1 MQIQKIKNRG
11 ILYTHD
17 DLDWD
22 LNMYLIKGRKNN
34 YVIDT
39 GLGSLSADIIK
50 ENIKNDD
57 KKTIVINTHYHWD
70 HVWGNGSFKDCMI
83 VSHKLCR
90 DMILSYWE
98 NMMYKNS
105 QYCLG
110 RVEMCLPNL
119 VFQNELYFTEDKIR
133 IFHTPGHTLDSIS
146 ILDEEDKVLVLA
158 DNIGDNMDEIVP
170 SIYCEKEMYIRTMEK
185 YENIDFDICISGHN
199 KVLQKSIIREILDV
213 L

>member
-199 KVLQKSIIREILDV
+199 KVLQKSIIREILEI